1 MWINLFNTEIQS
13 FFGGKKYVAFYSSQQ
28 TSFSSTSIIPVSG
41 LTSQASYL
49 SHYFFPG
56 KEKKQVHRYSLLFA
70 MTAGSIFVPAG
81 NPHPLQPECFSPEC
95 QASTYWWTWDRTA
108 SEAASKIAHIGQSH
122 AALLQWPQQT
132 ALCQRAHRLQTP
144 WTRRAGKQEN
154 PNALPKPQRGPSAFP
169 ATAQMDSCSSLYPLP
184 PSFSHASLSAKLFFL
199 PTSWWIYFW
208 CVRLSWPGLA
218 CSCNKPSPRKP
229 FSSLEFLKSVG

>member
-108 SEAASKIAHIGQSH
+108 SEAASKMHILGNRM
-122 AALLQWPQQT
+122 LLCFNDLSKQHCARGHT
-132 ALCQRAHRLQTP
+132 DCKHRGP
-144 WTRRAGKQEN
+144 EGQEN
-154 PNALPKPQRGPSAFP
+154 KKTQTLSLSPRGAPVPSLPQLRW
-169 ATAQMDSCSSLYPLP
+169 TAVAPYILSLPLFHMQACLLN
-184 PSFSHASLSAKLFFL
+184 SFSFPLHDGFISGVYVCPGQGWPAVATSLVQENHFPHWNF
-199 PTSWWIYFW
+199 
-208 CVRLSWPGLA
+208 
-218 CSCNKPSPRKP
+218 
-229 FSSLEFLKSVG
+229 